1 MHTLLLSVYILCN
14 FQLIMKS
21 TWINYYLNCIE
32 FKKIVV
38 IEYFKNMLVIVTTFS
53 TEVYIFW
60 ILQR

>member
-38 IEYFKNMLVIVTTFS
+38 IEYFKNMLDIVTTFS

-60 ILQR
+60 IIQR

>member
-38 IEYFKNMLVIVTTFS
+38 IEYFKNMLDIVTTFS